1 MKLEISMDKE
11 KFIAAYETALK
22 SAAEEPFQWNNEQ
35 KMSIGLPY
43 VLSGLA
49 FGITNTRKFRMWA
62 HTTKNKRS
70 KYFMDISSGLGRRV
84 LLTTL
89 VGTAVLSSI
98 SAHSFEVS
106 QQKKKSIKEMMFLQG
121 FDLDTAEAKKLI
133 IGYKF
138 DNAKKTVG
146 LKSKVEETT
155 VQSEN
160 KQSTNTVNQN
170 EAEIKL
176 VNLKNPRNWKHWTE
190 IEQDKSE
197 GKSK

>member
-1 MKLEISMDKE
+1 
-11 KFIAAYETALK
+11 
-22 SAAEEPFQWNNEQ
+22 
-35 KMSIGLPY
+35 
-43 VLSGLA
+43 
-49 FGITNTRKFRMWA
+49 
-62 HTTKNKRS
+62 
-70 KYFMDISSGLGRRV
+70 MDISSGLGRRM

-89 VGTAVLSSI
+89 IGTAVLSSI

-106 QQKKKSIKEMMFLQG
+106 LQKKKSIKEMMFLQG

-146 LKSKVEETT
+146 LKPKVEETAI
-155 VQSEN
+155 QSEN
-160 KQSTNTVNQN
+160 KESINTAKREGPN
-170 EAEIKL
+170 ETEIKL